1 MAMRLQF
8 PEQTRRMLMREAL
21 VYLAIAI
28 SSLVMMGYAIHMLV
42 GGLVSIE
49 IEYLLITVACVIM
62 SGVMGYMV
70 REVIQRRSE
79 NR

>member
-1 MAMRLQF
+1 
-8 PEQTRRMLMREAL
+8 MREAL

-70 REVIQRRSE
+70 RDVIQRRSQ

>member
-1 MAMRLQF
+1 
-8 PEQTRRMLMREAL
+8 MREAL

>member
-1 MAMRLQF
+1 
-8 PEQTRRMLMREAL
+8 MREAL

-49 IEYLLITVACVIM
+49 IEYLLITGACVIM
-62 SGVMGYMV
+62 SGVIGYMV
-70 REVIQRRSE
+70 RDVIQRRSE
-79 NR
+79 NKK